1 MKLRSVSRISL
12 LLCLAAVF
20 LPAQT
25 ILNFNGA
32 NGANPQSAP
41 IQAADGALYG
51 VAANGG
57 AHGGGTIF
65 RIAGG
70 TLTTIYS
77 FCSKS
82 GCQDGATPVG
92 GLLQA
97 ADGGIWGS
105 TRGLESSPSSFPAT
119 LFVVTPSGRF
129 RQDGILTQDN
139 YGIVVTAS
147 PIQTADGNIY
157 WTAALGGPHNAGTIF
172 NLTEEGDSPVHLGFC
187 GRRGCPGGAEPV
199 GGLVEGPGDDVYGT
213 TYRGGSP
220 EATSDGGTG
229 FGTIFRVSPD
239 NKLTTIYIFCLQTGC
254 PDGWGPVGALVRA
267 ATGDLYGLTQLGG
280 TGNGT
285 VFKIAP
291 DGTLTTLHNFAGPD
305 GASPNAL
312 IQGSDGNFYG
322 TTKSGGNES
331 MGTVFEITPDGTLTT
346 LFNANPSVGSPTG
359 LGQYTDGKFI
369 VSGAGGGT
377 HGLGTIFVLDEG
389 LGPFV
394 KTQQAFGAVGA
405 AVTILGTG
413 LTGATSVTFNGTAAV
428 FDVVSDFEITTTVPT
443 GAGSGI
449 VQVLTPGGALSSNT
463 SFTVQ

>member
-1 MKLRSVSRISL
+1 MKLRPVTRVSFLLYMMAASL
-12 LLCLAAVF
+12 S
-20 LPAQT
+20 AQT

-32 NGANPQSAP
+32 NGSNPQSAP

-51 VAANGG
+51 VTANGG

-82 GCQDGATPVG
+82 ECQDGATPVG

-105 TRGLESSPSSFPAT
+105 TRGLESSPSSFPST

-147 PIQTADGNIY
+147 PIQTANGNIY
-157 WTAALGGPHNAGTIF
+157 WIGALGGPHNAGTIF
-172 NLTEEGDSPVHLGFC
+172 NLTEGGASPVHLGFC
-187 GRRGCPGGAEPV
+187 ARIGCPSGAEPA
-199 GGLVEGPGDDVYGT
+199 GGLVEGPGDNVYGA

-220 EATSDGGTG
+220 ESTGDGGTG

-239 NKLTTIYIFCLQTGC
+239 SKLTTIYTFCPQAGC
-254 PDGWGPVGALVRA
+254 ADGWGPVGTLVRA
-267 ATGDLYGLTQLGG
+267 ANGDLYGLTQLGG

-285 VFKIAP
+285 VFKITPA
-291 DGTLTTLHNFAGPD
+291 GALTTLHSFAGPD

-322 TTKSGGNES
+322 TTKSGGS
-331 MGTVFEITPDGTLTT
+331 GSLGTVFKITPDGTLTT
-346 LFNANPSVGSPTG
+346 LFNANASVGSPTG

-377 HGLGTIFVLDEG
+377 HGAGTIFVLDEG

-394 KTQQAFGAVGA
+394 KAQQAFGGAGA

-413 LTGATSVTFNGTAAV
+413 LTGATSVTFNGTATV
-428 FDVVSDFEITTTVPT
+428 FDVVSDFEITTTVPV
-443 GAGSGI
+443 GAGSGT
-449 VQVLTPGGALSSNT
+449 VQVVTPGGTLSSNAP
-463 SFTVQ
+463 FTVQ